1 MKKILVIIMLLV
13 SLTAYGQWGTTT
25 HKVRYVHPTSNGFY
39 KAGNSTVFTFNIGDY
54 KFVGPMALADA
65 LYKKTN
71 TAKGGEFRYKCDDEE
86 EAMAL
91 DGFIRDNK
99 REIEEKYDII
109 ITEVF
114 TFSRAV
120 SITLYDR
127 ETYENS
133 ELAKQEKERV
143 KLQEREERMSSLTT
157 IL

>member
-1 MKKILVIIMLLV
+1 
-13 SLTAYGQWGTTT
+13 
-25 HKVRYVHPTSNGFY
+25 
-39 KAGNSTVFTFNIGDY
+39 
-54 KFVGPMALADA
+54 MALADA

-133 ELAKQEKERV
+133 ELAKHEKERV